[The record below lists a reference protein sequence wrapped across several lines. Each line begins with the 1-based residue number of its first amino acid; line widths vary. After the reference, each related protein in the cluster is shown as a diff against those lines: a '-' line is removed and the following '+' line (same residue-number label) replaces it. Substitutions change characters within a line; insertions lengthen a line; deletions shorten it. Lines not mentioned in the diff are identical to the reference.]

1 MTIKP
6 KWNCPNCPMS
16 STRHWNVLRHINRW
30 HAGLGR
36 PVSNYARQYRT
47 DVDPQSF
54 ASSGHSNN
62 NRHHHYGVEG
72 YSMKAE
78 SSTSN
83 NNNPTNSQFVPEE
96 LDNDHTSSKAFSERT
111 IPILIFN
118 SSPEERRVSKPIQ
131 QVIA

>member
-47 DVDPQSF
+47 DEDYEEIIKDCKARKRDYEYEMNVIPVNF
-54 ASSGHSNN
+54 
-62 NRHHHYGVEG
+62 
-72 YSMKAE
+72 SMEHK
-78 SSTSN
+78 SMLGN
-83 NNNPTNSQFVPEE
+83 VKM
-96 LDNDHTSSKAFSERT
+96 LMERDG
-111 IPILIFN
+111 LCCY
-118 SSPEERRVSKPIQ
+118 
-131 QVIA
+131 